1 MIYKNTNQ
9 NKENSSKN
17 AKKKETPRLEIAGSS
32 LKPKSYPEVVTE
44 LQAMVQKIG
53 MTMGEFLE
61 RTTILFAT

>member
-1 MIYKNTNQ
+1 M
-9 NKENSSKN
+9 
-17 AKKKETPRLEIAGSS
+17 ETAGSL

-53 MTMGEFLE
+53 MTMSDFLE